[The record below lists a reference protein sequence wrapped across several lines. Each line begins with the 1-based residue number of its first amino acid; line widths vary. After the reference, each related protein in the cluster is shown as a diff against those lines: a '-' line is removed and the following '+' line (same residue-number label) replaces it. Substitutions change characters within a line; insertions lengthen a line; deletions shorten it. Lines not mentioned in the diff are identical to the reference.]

1 MYFKG
6 SKIMS
11 VKYSF
16 DKNNKYYYV
25 RNKDNKKIASAVTV
39 EKLEEKLRLMGLL
52 VQYTVAEKNTMTVR
66 DSFTDFLSRNDG
78 EHRVKTMKN
87 YVSYL
92 ESKFNYNNKNGMP
105 FNVNGEDILDKLVIK
120 CSHYL
125 L

>member
-1 MYFKG
+1 
-6 SKIMS
+6 MS
-11 VKYSF
+11 VKYSY

-78 EHRVKTMKN
+78 EHRVKTMK
-87 YVSYL
+87 
-92 ESKFNYNNKNGMP
+92 
-105 FNVNGEDILDKLVIK
+105 
-120 CSHYL
+120 
-125 L
+125 